1 MNAPA
6 PENSSL
12 VEREYDHPLKA
23 IPWFRSLPKTLW
35 VSSLLTALFV
45 LIWSLAFAALDPPP
59 KSEGGFASRFWVSL
73 VYSGCCGY
81 SIQTLSHLFGPVIRR
96 NFEQSAFAVRLA
108 FTIAI
113 WIGGGLAGYFF
124 AGMILNQRFAL
135 DASMIGVII
144 FGNIIVAAIARVA
157 LRRRAVQ
164 EVAAERDRA
173 ERSETQRALAV
184 SRLRL
189 LQAQIEPHFL
199 FNTLANVSSLIECD
213 PKQARRMLD
222 QFTLLLR
229 ASLDQTRKETSPLQA
244 ELKVLEA
251 YLSVLKVRMGERLDY
266 SIDAAPDLSS
276 TEIPTMMLQPIVENA
291 VKHGI
296 EPRVKGGTVK
306 IGVKRE
312 GDHLVFSVAD
322 DGVGFVTNTVE
333 NIGLGAVRER
343 LDVQFGAD
351 AALST
356 ERTTDHWTL
365 VTIRI
370 PMPA

>member
-1 MNAPA
+1 
-6 PENSSL
+6 
-12 VEREYDHPLKA
+12 LKA

-45 LIWSLAFAALDPPP
+45 VLWSLAFAALDPPP

-81 SIQTLSHLFGPVIRR
+81 CIQTLSHVFGPVIRR
-96 NFEQSAFAVRLA
+96 NFEQSAFAIRLA
-108 FTIAI
+108 FTIAM
-113 WIGGGLAGYFF
+113 WVGGGLAGYVL
-124 AGMILNQRFAL
+124 AGILLGQRFAL
-135 DASMIGVII
+135 DASMIAVII
-144 FGNIIVAAIARVA
+144 LGNIIVAAVAGVA
-157 LRRRAVQ
+157 LRRRAIQ

-213 PKQARRMLD
+213 PKEARRMLD

-229 ASLDQTRKETSPLQA
+229 ASLDQTRKENSPLGA
-244 ELKVLEA
+244 ELKVLDA
-251 YLSVLKVRMGERLDY
+251 YLSVLKVRMGARLEY
-266 SIDAAPDLSS
+266 SINAASDLMSI
-276 TEIPTMMLQPIVENA
+276 EIPTMLLQPIVENA

-296 EPRVKGGTVK
+296 EPRVKGGRVS
-306 IGVKRE
+306 IAVKR
-312 GDHLVFSVAD
+312 DDAYLVLTVAD
-322 DGVGFVTNTVE
+322 DGVGFMANSTE

-343 LDVQFGAD
+343 LQVQFGTD
-351 AALST
+351 ASLSA
-356 ERTTDHWTL
+356 ERTADNWTL